1 MASQAQPTPTNPTT
15 PQQAPQSNDGLSAA
29 FDKVA
34 PTAPTTGDN
43 SGLNA
48 AFDKAAGNVG
58 GAGGSWTPAP
68 PQGIL
73 ENVLSGAAEI
83 PGGIMKGASES
94 VVGLANLTARAIEKM
109 RGLPEG
115 SLQSKAIPVTPPS
128 TGQKVGEAAETVGEF
143 IAGDEAVDGVL
154 KMTQLPEKALALADK
169 YPTVFKA
176 IVESEKAKAA
186 AKIIGGAAKG
196 ATIGGAQ
203 GAAKGA
209 SQGAEKAPEAAKAGA
224 EGGAVGGAVA
234 EIPGIAAKALEES
247 KFGRAAVN
255 RSMDVDI
262 KNVRFGN
269 PARAIDREGIW
280 SVKSGDW
287 QAYRDAIRAGQSPEQ
302 AAQAAGGRFAA
313 IYGKINN
320 LEPQLNQML
329 EKSPATISVQD
340 SILDPLNREA
350 EHITE
355 HFGLTDAEKEKFLG
369 KIDEIKSDWGKR
381 LADRGDISPLEANQM
396 KQDIGE
402 AVDNWSKN
410 INDMPPENVQRAY
423 VAVYESLKNA
433 VNKAVPEAAD
443 LNNRL
448 SDLYSARNAI
458 SHLAQEQ
465 EIGRGTGMMGGTL
478 GAGTWFGR
486 LESEVGRFLPGATQG
501 LQAATPA
508 FRATLPPLA
517 AGYSRVMLSNG
528 AIATIPTENVERLQ
542 TRDPGAQVLESQQTQ
557 NP

>member
-1 MASQAQPTPTNPTT
+1 MTSQAQPTPTIS
-15 PQQAPQSNDGLSAA
+15 QQSPQSNDGLSAA

-34 PTAPTTGDN
+34 PTTTPATGDN
-43 SGLNA
+43 SGLDA
-48 AFDKAAGNVG
+48 AFNKAAGNTG

-68 PQGIL
+68 PPPSIID
-73 ENVLSGAAEI
+73 NVISGAADI
-83 PGGIMKGASES
+83 PSGVMKGAAES

-109 RGLPEG
+109 RGLPKG
-115 SLQSKAIPVTPPS
+115 SLQGTATPVTPPS
-128 TGQKVGEAAETVGEF
+128 TGQKVGEAAETIGEF
-143 IAGDEAVDGVL
+143 VAGDEAVDGVL

-186 AKIIGGAAKG
+186 AKVASGAAKG
-196 ATIGGAQ
+196 AAIGGAQ

-209 SQGAEKAPEAAKAGA
+209 SQGAEKASEAAKAGA
-224 EGGAVGGAVA
+224 EGGAIGGAVA
-234 EIPGIAAKALEES
+234 EVPSVVAKALEES

-329 EKSPATISVQD
+329 EKSPATINVQD
-340 SILDPLNREA
+340 AILDPLNREA

-355 HFGLTDAEKEKFLG
+355 HFGLTDA
-369 KIDEIKSDWGKR
+369 
-381 LADRGDISPLEANQM
+381 
-396 KQDIGE
+396 
-402 AVDNWSKN
+402 
-410 INDMPPENVQRAY
+410 
-423 VAVYESLKNA
+423 
-433 VNKAVPEAAD
+433 
-443 LNNRL
+443 
-448 SDLYSARNAI
+448 
-458 SHLAQEQ
+458 
-465 EIGRGTGMMGGTL
+465 
-478 GAGTWFGR
+478 
-486 LESEVGRFLPGATQG
+486 
-501 LQAATPA
+501 
-508 FRATLPPLA
+508 
-517 AGYSRVMLSNG
+517 
-528 AIATIPTENVERLQ
+528 
-542 TRDPGAQVLESQQTQ
+542 
-557 NP
+557 